1 MWKFIWRKKYS
12 SRYTCR
18 PIGDTVRCRW
28 KNYVWRK
35 MFQRKC
41 VNIVGYICDGQ
52 PYISRHI

>member
-41 VNIVGYICDGQ
+41 V
-52 PYISRHI
+52 